1 MKRTNKNRKQDIYKV
16 KQNDRAK
23 VSSVFVKHKVSDSL
37 LTAGVTRRSVGWGF
51 FDRSKQDC
59 LLSDVGR

>member
-1 MKRTNKNRKQDIYKV
+1 MCKV
-16 KQNDRAK
+16 KQNDKAK
-23 VSSVFVKHKVSDSL
+23 VSSMFVKQKVSDSS
-37 LTAGVTRRSVGWGF
+37 LTAGVTSRSVSCVFFF